1 MNNQVISLD
10 LGDIYLYI
18 SLNEHLLTKDKFKIQ
33 SWIFCISIKVQQ
45 NIKNKKTN

>member
-18 SLNEHLLTKDKFKIQ
+18 SLNEHLL
-33 SWIFCISIKVQQ
+33 S
-45 NIKNKKTN
+45 